1 MKAILMSI
9 KPKWCEL
16 IFGGEKTIEVRK
28 TAPKLKPPFKVYM
41 YETQGATVT
50 PWVDEDGHFIFKGR
64 GQVVGEFV
72 CDRVDDY
79 TYDYCDGVDIDDD
92 SLLETCLEWDEI
104 NIYANGKKLH
114 GLHITKPKRYDTPK
128 ALWEFTPWCE
138 KSRNTDDNLEMC
150 CNCKNAFSDE
160 DGVWLGCRVTRPPQS
175 WMYVEE
181 IEE

>member
-16 IFGGEKTIEVRK
+16 IFSGEKTIEVRK
-28 TAPKLKPPFKVYM
+28 TAPKLKPPFKVYV

-72 CDRVDDY
+72 CDEKYDIQFAGASYMINNDISLTNGIARQSCLWYDDMFSY
-79 TYDYCDGVDIDDD
+79 LGVKGG
-92 SLLETCLEWDEI
+92 
-104 NIYANGKKLH
+104 AA
-114 GLHITKPKRYDTPK
+114 LHITKPKRYDKPK
-128 ALWEFTPWCE
+128 NIKKFRKPCPYGDLPCRGCPSCE
-138 KSRNTDDNLEMC
+138 EDESGYIQCFNTVN
-150 CNCKNAFSDE
+150 
-160 DGVWLGCRVTRPPQS
+160 RPPQS